1 MTNTLPSSPWAT
13 VLTRWLVFGFAWLLL
28 GMFLLPSSKLYQQG
42 LIVFLWLPG
51 LLALFSVPAVR
62 RSWDSILLFLFALS
76 VIWAGASIVWG
87 GAADRLKELLYVC
100 LAVNAVVALAALNA
114 RLLWQALLCCA
125 VLGSVLVW
133 WSLFYF
139 YVLQGEPL
147 ESRVVATGLLKHTI
161 LASHVIGVMGLVVL
175 FMRSW
180 LSPHFPRWLWVVAC
194 LGCLVFLLMSRSKGP
209 VLALLVCLALSGI
222 WTASR
227 WAWLAGSVA
236 IFATLLGTL
245 LLPEQLLRGGFS
257 YRPQLLEQAWM
268 LWLNNPWLGRGNG
281 ADYQLLIA
289 ELGNSYDHAHNLYM
303 HLAVQLGAVGLL
315 FWLALQ
321 AGVVWLAWSARRTA
335 QGQVLC
341 ALCCFSMVALLTD
354 GIGPWIKPREEW
366 FTVWLPVFLGFALAV
381 DRKPFLAWRA
391 ANPKG
396 LTVNTDE

>member
-1 MTNTLPSSPWAT
+1 
-13 VLTRWLVFGFAWLLL
+13 
-28 GMFLLPSSKLYQQG
+28 
-42 LIVFLWLPG
+42 
-51 LLALFSVPAVR
+51 
-62 RSWDSILLFLFALS
+62 
-76 VIWAGASIVWG
+76 
-87 GAADRLKELLYVC
+87 
-100 LAVNAVVALAALNA
+100 
-114 RLLWQALLCCA
+114 
-125 VLGSVLVW
+125 
-133 WSLFYF
+133 
-139 YVLQGEPL
+139 
-147 ESRVVATGLLKHTI
+147 
-161 LASHVIGVMGLVVL
+161 
-175 FMRSW
+175 
-180 LSPHFPRWLWVVAC
+180 
-194 LGCLVFLLMSRSKGP
+194 MSRSKGP

-341 ALCCFSMVALLTD
+341 ALCCFSMIALLTD
-354 GIGPWIKPREEW
+354 GIGPWVKPREEW

-381 DRKPFLAWRA
+381 DRKPFLAWR
-391 ANPKG
+391 G
-396 LTVNTDE
+396 